1 MEERSTLDK
10 KTKQFEKLFKKNETV
25 IIQLYIWESISCPAF
40 HFFVFVSALHATNI
54 SASPITAFYSVR
66 SNVAFKCSRVMLR
79 KIKSKRQW
87 LLLLCSRAHHTNTNI
102 HLLCFQAPNVRYIS
116 QLFFFSSV
124 QSLNSCRGV
133 YVSFDLRGFCYL
145 SVFLTWLLHKHSAL
159 NFNLYGMRYAIRAAL
174 RVLTFCETHQPAV
187 WRIHTSAR
195 NASDRMISP
204 RVDWGWESTI
214 FRFQFQFTICVR
226 E

>member
-1 MEERSTLDK
+1 MFQGHVTQDQIETAK
-10 KTKQFEKLFKKNETV
+10 AAAALFACAPHEYEYSF
-25 IIQLYIWESISCPAF
+25 I
-40 HFFVFVSALHATNI
+40 VFS
-54 SASPITAFYSVR
+54 S
-66 SNVAFKCSRVMLR
+66 
-79 KIKSKRQW
+79 SKR
-87 LLLLCSRAHHTNTNI
+87 SI
-102 HLLCFQAPNVRYIS
+102 HFSVVFS
-116 QLFFFSSV
+116 SSV